1 MNLTRRRFVQTAAIG
16 AAALTL
22 PKFSYAGTPVVRLS
36 STLSADENSA
46 HYLFYT
52 LFRDNL
58 KKLVGD
64 QVRIDFFPNGQLGK
78 EADVVQQVRLGSIDM
93 MVSGSSIWATAL
105 PELSLLDLGFLFDS
119 YDHVSKSIDGGVGD
133 MYNKLLE
140 ARSGCSI
147 VGWGSHFTARSVYTK
162 PEVKDMASMK
172 NVKLRVLPTPAFIE
186 TFKMMGAIPTPI
198 PFNEV
203 YTAVQTGVVEGFELD
218 AGTILAN
225 KLNETVSNSWQ
236 TNHLFSPCIA
246 VMGKRTLAKIPK
258 ELQPLFIQAAHDASV
273 QQRAI
278 AASKG
283 DEAMKALKDAG
294 IKFFPMAQS
303 ERDSVINVM
312 REKLWLPFASENPS
326 IAPALTAI
334 EAARA

>member
-22 PKFSYAGTPVVRLS
+22 PKFSYAATPVIRLS
-36 STLSADENSA
+36 STLSADDNSA

-58 KKLVGD
+58 KKLLGD

-105 PELSLLDLGFLFDS
+105 PELTLLDLGFLFDS
-119 YDHVSKSIDGGVGD
+119 YDHVSKSIDNGVGD
-133 MYNKLLE
+133 IYNKMLE

-162 PEVKDMASMK
+162 PEVRDMASMK

-186 TFKMMGAIPTPI
+186 TFKVMGAIPTPI
-198 PFNEV
+198 PFNEI

-225 KLNETVSNSWQ
+225 KLNETVSNS
-236 TNHLFSPCIA
+236 
-246 VMGKRTLAKIPK
+246 
-258 ELQPLFIQAAHDASV
+258 
-273 QQRAI
+273 
-278 AASKG
+278 
-283 DEAMKALKDAG
+283 
-294 IKFFPMAQS
+294 
-303 ERDSVINVM
+303 
-312 REKLWLPFASENPS
+312 
-326 IAPALTAI
+326 
-334 EAARA
+334 